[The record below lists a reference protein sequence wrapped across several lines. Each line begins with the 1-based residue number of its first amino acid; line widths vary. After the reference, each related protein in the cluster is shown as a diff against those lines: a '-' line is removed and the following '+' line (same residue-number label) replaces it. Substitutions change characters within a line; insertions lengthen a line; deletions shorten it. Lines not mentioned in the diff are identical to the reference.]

1 MIQILSTRLNFNARR
16 WIGLFNPGNQW
27 VELKSKLE
35 SNGDCIGP
43 YWIKCGPCDVSM
55 SSKFHHP
62 PNRMSPEI
70 LTYNLRLNLGKMESL
85 YVGRGGGWEG
95 WEVWKQDDGRWAS
108 GEFWFSDVGTV
119 SQVLEIEGELTL
131 FLSSKL
137 ISYSRKF
144 IFSAE
149 LTLFW
154 YLFNWSCWGWYHLIL
169 ILKPQPHILDI
180 RSWLSVPAP
189 TTGWYLVIR
198 SLQTVFLA
206 CLVASKWMWWSY
218 FLAVEKWWSDSNIW
232 VR

>member
-1 MIQILSTRLNFNARR
+1 MIQIFSTRLSFNARR
-16 WIGLFNPGNQW
+16 WIGFFNPGHQW

-35 SNGDCIGP
+35 SNGDCLGP

-62 PNRMSPEI
+62 PSRRSPEI
-70 LTYNLRLNLGKMESL
+70 LMYNLRLNLGKMESL
-85 YVGRGGGWEG
+85 YVGRGGGWE
-95 WEVWKQDDGRWAS
+95 VWKQGDGRWAS
-108 GEFWFSDVGTV
+108 EELWFSDVGTV
-119 SQVLEIEGELTL
+119 SQVLEIEGEL

-137 ISYSRKF
+137 ISCYRKI

-154 YLFNWSCWGWYHLIL
+154 YLFNWSCCGWCHLIL
-169 ILKPQPHILDI
+169 ILKPHILDI

-189 TTGWYLVIR
+189 TAGWYLVIR

-206 CLVASKWMWWSY
+206 CLVASEWMRWSY
-218 FLAVEKWWSDSNIW
+218 FLAVEEWWSDSNIW